1 MSVRY
6 VLYTGPSC
14 SLCKKAEDLIYA
26 AGVGA
31 SDLEKVDITTS
42 LELKKLYGLKIPV
55 LHRKDL
61 EQELFWPFDQQQ
73 LAEYL

>member
-1 MSVRY
+1 M
-6 VLYTGPSC
+6 
-14 SLCKKAEDLIYA
+14 IYA